1 MDSHKEAF
9 RQFGGAS
16 TPEFSLNDVKTYARV
31 VSCYDGDSVGL
42 VIPVFNTFYKFR
54 IRVMG
59 IDTCEMKSKNK
70 GNKDLAVKA
79 RNRLLELITK
89 QRIDS
94 SVVNTKK
101 HIDDI
106 LNKDVFLVYVHCL
119 EFEKFGRVLAHVYE
133 DESCTKNFADVL
145 VEEKL
150 AYRYMGDTK
159 LTEEQQV
166 SLLTS
171 HSSL

>member
-1 MDSHKEAF
+1 MTDHKETF
-9 RQFGGAS
+9 RQFGGAT

-31 VSCYDGDSVGL
+31 ISCYDGDSIGL
-42 VIPVFNTFYKFR
+42 VIPMFNTFYKFKIR
-54 IRVMG
+54 IMG

-70 GNKDLAVKA
+70 ANKDLAIKA

-89 QRIDS
+89 RPIDPL
-94 SVVNTKK
+94 VINTKK
-101 HIDDI
+101 HIDDL
-106 LNKDVFLVYVHCL
+106 LNKEVYLVYVHCL
-119 EFEKFGRVLAHVYE
+119 EFEKFGRVLAHLYE
-133 DESCTKNFADVL
+133 DETSTKSYEDIL

-166 SLLTS
+166 ALLTRA
-171 HSSL
+171 